1 MKLYKNLIDSV
12 AKSLNEIIV
21 NKKYTDKVLER
32 LFKQNPQWGS
42 RDRRFVAEVTYD
54 CVRNYR
60 LHYSIIESEK
70 NFWLQIAVWL
80 VLKNIEL
87 PQWQEFVH
95 IDPNFIK
102 KKEQLLS
109 NNPAI
114 KQSYPDWLWELASTE
129 LGDDVWLKESSSMNE
144 QAKVVLR
151 CNTLKIN
158 INDLQKKLNAIGI
171 ETTKVNDVKDA
182 LILNKRQNIF
192 TNEFFKQGF
201 FEVQDAGS
209 QEISNFFD
217 LAQNEII
224 IDACAGAGGKTLHL
238 AARLNNKS
246 KIISMDVEEWK
257 LDELKKRS
265 KRAGAFNIETIHIKN
280 NETINN
286 LKGKATKLLLDV
298 PCSGIGVIKR
308 NPDAK
313 WKLTQQSILDT
324 IALQK
329 NILNDYSKMLK
340 PNGELLYSTC
350 SIFPSE
356 NKNQVNEFL
365 KTNPEFK
372 IIKEKSVM
380 PSQGFDGFYMCLL
393 KKTN

>member
-42 RDRRFVAEVTYD
+42 RDRRFVAEATYD

-60 LHYSIIESEK
+60 LHHSIIESEK

-80 VLKNIEL
+80 VLKNIEI

-95 IDPNFIK
+95 VDPTFIK

-114 KQSYPDWLWELASTE
+114 KQSYPDWLWELASKE
-129 LGDDVWLKESSSMNE
+129 LGDEVWLRESSSMNE

-158 INDLQKKLNAIGI
+158 INELQKKLNSIGI
-171 ETTKVNDVKDA
+171 ETIKVNDVKDA
-182 LILNKRQNIF
+182 LVLNKRQNIF
-192 TNEFFKQGF
+192 TNEFFKHGF

-217 LAQNEII
+217 LNQNETI

-238 AARLNNKS
+238 AARLNNKG

-257 LDELKKRS
+257 LDELKKRA

-313 WKLTQQSILDT
+313 WKLTQKSIIDT

-356 NKNQVNEFL
+356 NKKQVNEFL
-365 KTNPEFK
+365 KTNPEFE

-393 KKTN
+393 KKLN